1 MQKKKRK
8 KKTRQCCKTDKSC
21 FFQLLLLLGG
31 PFFYHVVDFPN
42 FLKKSKSDFPF
53 RPFFSQYVSVVK
65 RFFTTPKYLK
75 KAVHPKRESVVLLL
89 LLASSLFILLRGV
102 SLWVLYKKS
111 SCRIWTN
118 SKTEKKNQGFP
129 FHYTGQGQFAIR
141 SKMSLLWKMMHILLG
156 VTRLQDQKPNKQ
168 RRQRRRRREMSIPS
182 VISRFGFDKLVDTR
196 PSIESKMA
204 TMVVVVCTCV
214 TNRSKT
220 IRYGF

>member
-1 MQKKKRK
+1 MQKKRK

-118 SKTEKKNQGFP
+118 SKTEKKIKAFP
-129 FHYTGQGQFAIR
+129 FTILDKGNLQFDL
-141 SKMSLLWKMMHILLG
+141 KCLCCEKW
-156 VTRLQDQKPNKQ
+156 
-168 RRQRRRRREMSIPS
+168 
-182 VISRFGFDKLVDTR
+182 
-196 PSIESKMA
+196 
-204 TMVVVVCTCV
+204 CTSCWELHV
-214 TNRSKT
+214 YRIKNQINNDVKEEEEEKC
-220 IRYGF
+220 